1 MTSKIGSR
9 LAKNSIFNIIRALIA
24 FPITLVILPYTLHR
38 LGSDEFAIWAL
49 AGVISS
55 YVQLSDFGMTESLI
69 RFFAE
74 YRERNDNERINQL
87 LNTALV
93 IYFLILAVVGSLL
106 LSALPLI
113 VERVLHIPQQLAP
126 KAVSVFYIAIL
137 LFCLNLLMSSFASL
151 INGFQR
157 MGHTNAISLLS
168 TIMTAVGVFY
178 FLSHGYGLMGL
189 VYNNAIVTLFTI
201 LANSLIAWR
210 LFPEMRINPFRYF
223 NREALGLI
231 FGYSWKV
238 QVSTVAH
245 LLIFQIDRVLLS
257 HFVGLEAVSIY
268 EVANRV
274 ASQARSFVATVF
286 TPMIPAVSA
295 LHVSTDLAKIGGL
308 YRRAVKYM
316 GILALSVTF
325 LVIGL
330 AKPFILTWVGVGY
343 DESALTLQLL
353 MAIYLVNLLTGPGS
367 YIMSG
372 LNRPEVSMRSSV
384 MAGVINVVC
393 CLVLVNSLGYY
404 GIIAGI
410 GLSLLISAGYFIGML
425 HKSLPMLSW
434 KLYRQALLRPLSV
447 AALLALLLTGAQRFV
462 TLSGYPALIAAGIF
476 FFCVMAL
483 SLSRG
488 SYFDDFDRETLMMY
502 LPFKGKR
509 V

>member
-9 LAKNSIFNIIRALIA
+9 LAKNSIFNIIRSLIA
-24 FPITLVILPYTLHR
+24 FPITLLILPYTLR
-38 LGSDEFAIWAL
+38 SLGSEEFAIWAL

-74 YRERNDNERINQL
+74 YRERDDKERINQL

-93 IYFLILAVVGSLL
+93 IYFLILVVVGMLL
-106 LSALPLI
+106 QSALPLI
-113 VERVLHIPQQLAP
+113 VEQVLHIPRQLAP
-126 KAVSVFYIAIL
+126 KAVSVFSIAIV
-137 LFCLNLLMSSFASL
+137 LFCLNLLMSSFGSL

-157 MGHTNAISLLS
+157 MGHTNAISLVS

-189 VYNNAIVTLFTI
+189 VYNNALVTLFTV
-201 LANSLIAWR
+201 LANCLIAWR
-210 LFPEMRINPFRYF
+210 LFPEMRVNPVRYF
-223 NREALGLI
+223 SREALGMI

-257 HFVGLEAVSIY
+257 HFVGLESVSIY

-295 LHVSTDLAKIGGL
+295 LHVSTDLAKISGL
-308 YRRAVKYM
+308 YRRAIKYM

-330 AKPFILTWVGVGY
+330 AKPFISTWVGAGY

-367 YIMSG
+367 YVLSG

-393 CLVLVNSLGYY
+393 CLVLVRAVGYY

-410 GLSLLISAGYFIGML
+410 GLSLVISGSYFIGML
-425 HKSLPMLSW
+425 HKNLSMLTW
-434 KLYRQALLRPLSV
+434 QLYRQALLRPLLV
-447 AALLALLLTGAQRFV
+447 AALLAAILVGAQQFV
-462 TLSGYPALIAAGIF
+462 TLQGYPTLIAAGTCF
-476 FFCVMAL
+476 FGVMAL
-483 SLSRG
+483 ALSRG
-488 SYFDDFDRETLMMY
+488 SYFDDFDRETLLMY
-502 LPFKGKR
+502 LPFKHR
-509 V
+509 RT